1 VVGPPVLFWE
11 SLMAKKKK
19 ILVLNGPNLNLLGK
33 RQPDIYGR
41 LTLEQINRKIRA
53 LAKELGVDVDIRQ
66 SNHEGELVT
75 WIQQAPGQF
84 GAIVINPAAYTHSS
98 VAMRDAITSVGLP
111 TIEIHLS
118 NIHRREPF
126 RHHSYIAEAAVGQ
139 IAGFGADS
147 YLLGLRA
154 AVARL

>member
-1 VVGPPVLFWE
+1 
-11 SLMAKKKK
+11 MAKKKK

-98 VAMRDAITSVGLP
+98 VAMRDAITSIGLP

-118 NIHRREPF
+118 NIHKREPF

-154 AVARL
+154 AAARL

>member
-1 VVGPPVLFWE
+1 
-11 SLMAKKKK
+11 MARKKK

-98 VAMRDAITSVGLP
+98 VAMRDAITSIGLP

-154 AVARL
+154 AAARL

>member
-1 VVGPPVLFWE
+1 
-11 SLMAKKKK
+11 MAKKKK

-41 LTLEQINRKIRA
+41 LTLAQINQKIRA

-98 VAMRDAITSVGLP
+98 IAMRDAISAVGLP

-118 NIHRREPF
+118 NIYKREPF
-126 RHHSYIAEAAVGQ
+126 RRHSYIAETAVGQ

-154 AVARL
+154 AAARL

>member
-1 VVGPPVLFWE
+1 
-11 SLMAKKKK
+11 MAKKKK

-53 LAKELGVDVDIRQ
+53 LAEELGVDVDIRQ

-84 GAIVINPAAYTHSS
+84 GAIVINPAAYSHSS

-118 NIHRREPF
+118 NIHKREPF

-154 AVARL
+154 AAARL